1 MISPA
6 TIRAPLLVWEPGLL
20 VTDQLTV
27 LLAADIEAQDTF
39 ELAEEGVQLVE
50 LGVTDSEPDEAAAP
64 TIRLVLLN
72 EYEQDSVVPQP
83 VPATT
88 TR

>member
-6 TIRAPLLVWEPGLL
+6 IIRAPLLVWELGLL
-20 VTDQLTV
+20 VTVQLIA
-27 LLAADIEAQDTF
+27 LLVADIEAQATF
-39 ELAEEGVQLVE
+39 ELAEDGVQLVE
-50 LGVTDSEPDEAAAP
+50 LGVTDSDPAEAASP

-83 VPATT
+83 VPVTT